1 MNVLSSK
8 KAIITLMSLG
18 SIVIA
23 GTIKDINSRT
33 VSKVHTPMQ
42 EALGPTERGLASDG
56 EGAQSIALTRVNMSD
71 YAKINGT
78 WEITRIVGSDEVIK
92 FDKLNHHEDLH
103 KTIKVPMKLIGTSK
117 VMLNNDPEL
126 VYNISLL
133 SDFGTIAIF
142 KKIGKGQE
150 ILEARMIKEAKKD
163 ETLAV
168 SEEVELVLERAL
180 NQSKSAKILTGTEAT
195 GEMTLSKKSIE
206 GLTVSLTNTNGEVQ
220 NIEISS
226 AQLLDGGS
234 FKADVG
240 DEEVSGVVFNNG
252 KDGYRLSF
260 VTGPLAGAM
269 LNFVTKEE
277 LAKMEETANNANDG
291 YFEADKETQTAQAT
305 TQTEPDRQVANDSDS
320 YFEVEEKQ
328 VQAQA
333 QQEVLEERREVASAD
348 PESYEP
354 VKVLSAD
361 EVKETVETQGFS
373 F

>member
-1 MNVLSSK
+1 
-8 KAIITLMSLG
+8 
-18 SIVIA
+18 
-23 GTIKDINSRT
+23 
-33 VSKVHTPMQ
+33 
-42 EALGPTERGLASDG
+42 
-56 EGAQSIALTRVNMSD
+56 
-71 YAKINGT
+71 
-78 WEITRIVGSDEVIK
+78 
-92 FDKLNHHEDLH
+92 
-103 KTIKVPMKLIGTSK
+103 
-117 VMLNNDPEL
+117 
-126 VYNISLL
+126 
-133 SDFGTIAIF
+133 
-142 KKIGKGQE
+142 
-150 ILEARMIKEAKKD
+150 
-163 ETLAV
+163 
-168 SEEVELVLERAL
+168 
-180 NQSKSAKILTGTEAT
+180 
-195 GEMTLSKKSIE
+195 MTLSKKSIE

-291 YFEADKETQTAQAT
+291 YFEADEKQAQA
-305 TQTEPDRQVANDSDS
+305 QQPAPEPDRQVANDSES

-328 VQAQA
+328 VQAAA
-333 QQEVLEERREVASAD
+333 QQEVLEERREVASSD

-354 VKVLSAD
+354 VKVLSAE

>member
-1 MNVLSSK
+1 MKVLTSK
-8 KAIITLMSLG
+8 KAIIAILSLG
-18 SIVIA
+18 SVVIA

-33 VSKVHTPMQ
+33 VSRVHTPFQ
-42 EALGPTERGLASDG
+42 EAMGPNERGLASDEKG
-56 EGAQSIALTRVNMSD
+56 EQAIALTRVNMSD

-78 WEITRIVGSDEVIK
+78 WEVTRIVGADEVIK
-92 FDKLNHHEDLH
+92 FDKLNHHEDLK
-103 KTIKVPMKLIGTSK
+103 KTINISMKLIGTSK
-117 VMLNNDPEL
+117 IMINNDPEL

-150 ILEARMIKEAKKD
+150 ILEARMVKAVKKE
-163 ETLAV
+163 ESLAI
-168 SEEVELVLERAL
+168 SDEVELVLERAL

-206 GLTVSLTNTNGEVQ
+206 GLSVSLTNTNGEVQ
-220 NIEISS
+220 SIEISS

-240 DEEVSGVVFNNG
+240 DEEVSGVIFNNG

-277 LAKMEETANNANDG
+277 LSRMEETANTANDN
-291 YFEADKETQTAQAT
+291 YFEA
-305 TQTEPDRQVANDSDS
+305 
-320 YFEVEEKQ
+320 EEKK
-328 VQAQA
+328 VQEVA

-361 EVKETVETQGFS
+361 EVKETVETQGYAF
-373 F
+373 